1 MTMARLWGYLNM
13 SALILDGRKARQE
26 LIPSIKQQ
34 FESFAVVMQRP
45 AHLVIFHFAGDESS
59 ASYVIGRRKLAETLG
74 VLFTEV
80 ILQDT
85 MTTQEVIAEMQGWQ
99 KQPSV
104 DGVMIDRPLP
114 LGFDEQAIIESIL
127 PSKDIDGVH
136 PLNAGKIAL
145 GLKGFIPNTARGVMM
160 LLQHYQ
166 VNLAGKKAVVV
177 GRSITVGKPLANLL
191 IQANATVTVCHSKT
205 IDLIETTRNADIVFV
220 AIGKKH
226 FITPDYIK
234 ENAIVVD
241 IGIHV
246 DAFGHID
253 GDVHPSVADRCAMF
267 TPVPGGS
274 GPLTNLALM
283 MNLLDAYRAEAERI
297 GTY

>member
-1 MTMARLWGYLNM
+1 MAIL
-13 SALILDGRKARQE
+13 LDGRRARQE

-34 FESFAVVMQRP
+34 FESFESILQRP
-45 AHLVIFHFAGDESS
+45 AHLVVFHFASDEASN
-59 ASYVIGRRKLAETLG
+59 SYVIGRRKLSETLG

-85 MTTQEVIAEMQGWQ
+85 MTTTEVISEMQAWQ
-99 KQPSV
+99 KKPGV

-114 LGFDEQAIIESIL
+114 VGFDEQQIIENIV

-136 PLNAGKIAL
+136 PLNAGKVVL
-145 GLKGFIPNTARGVMM
+145 GMKGFIPNTARGVMM

-166 VNLAGKKAVVV
+166 ISLAGKHAVVV

-191 IQANATVTVCHSKT
+191 LQANATVTICHSKT
-205 IDLIETTRNADIVFV
+205 TDLKAIAQSADILLV

-226 FITPDYIK
+226 FITSEYVKPT
-234 ENAIVVD
+234 AIVVD
-241 IGIHV
+241 VGIHV

-253 GDVHPSVADRCAMF
+253 GDVHPDVVNHCVMM
-267 TPVPGGS
+267 TPVPGGT

-283 MNLLDAYRAEAERI
+283 MNLLDAYRLEAEV
-297 GTY
+297 

>member
-1 MTMARLWGYLNM
+1 MKTV
-13 SALILDGRKARQE
+13 ILDGRKARQE

-34 FESFAVVMQRP
+34 FESFYHVMQRP
-45 AHLVIFHFAGDESS
+45 AHLVVFHFAGDEAS
-59 ASYVIGRRKLAETLG
+59 ASYVIGRRKLADQLG
-74 VLFTEV
+74 VLFTDV
-80 ILQDT
+80 ILQNT
-85 MTTQEVIAEMQGWQ
+85 MTTQEVVSEIQGWQ
-99 KQPSV
+99 KQTSV

-114 LGFDEQAIIESIL
+114 LGFDEQAIIEGIL

-136 PLNAGKIAL
+136 PLNAGKLAL
-145 GLKGFIPNTARGVMM
+145 GMKGFVPNTARGVMM

-166 VNLAGKKAVVV
+166 VNLAGVNVTV
-177 GRSITVGKPLANLL
+177 LGRSMTVGKPLANLL

-205 IDLIETTRNADIVFV
+205 QNLKEITKQADIVFV

-226 FITPDYIK
+226 FVTPDYIK
-234 ENAIVVD
+234 EGAIVVD

-246 DAFGHID
+246 DAFGRID
-253 GDVHPSVADRCAMF
+253 GDVDPSVAEKCSMF

-283 MNLLDAYRAEAERI
+283 MNLLDAYRTEAERN

>member
-1 MTMARLWGYLNM
+1 MAI
-13 SALILDGRKARQE
+13 ILDGRIARQE

-34 FESFAVVMQRP
+34 FQSFEAILQRP
-45 AHLVIFHFAGDESS
+45 AHLVVFHFAGDESS
-59 ASYVIGRRKLAETLG
+59 NSYVIGRRKLSEQLG

-85 MTTQEVIAEMQGWQ
+85 MTTEEVISEMQGWQ
-99 KQPSV
+99 KLPGV

-114 LGFDEQAIIESIL
+114 LGFDESAIIESIL
-127 PSKDIDGVH
+127 PRKDVDGVH
-136 PLNAGKIAL
+136 PLNAGKVLI
-145 GLKGFIPNTARGVMM
+145 GMKGFVPNTARGVMM

-166 VNLAGKKAVVV
+166 VPLSGKHAVVL

-191 IQANATVTVCHSKT
+191 MQANATVTICHSKT
-205 IDLIETTRNADIVFV
+205 ENIKAITQTADILLV

-226 FITPDYIK
+226 LITSDYVNEK
-234 ENAIVVD
+234 AVVVD
-241 IGIHV
+241 VGIHV
-246 DAFGHID
+246 DAFGHIH
-253 GDVHPSVADRCAMF
+253 GDVHPDVANHCAMI

-283 MNLLDAYRAEAERI
+283 MNLLDAYRQEAEREWK
-297 GTY
+297 

>member
-1 MTMARLWGYLNM
+1 MAIL
-13 SALILDGRKARQE
+13 LDGRRARQE

-34 FESFAVVMQRP
+34 FQSFEAILQRP
-45 AHLVIFHFAGDESS
+45 AHLVVFHFAGDEASN
-59 ASYVIGRRKLAETLG
+59 SYVIGRRKLSETLG

-80 ILQDT
+80 VLQDT
-85 MTTQEVIAEMQGWQ
+85 MTTEEVVSEMQAWQ
-99 KQPSV
+99 KKVGV

-114 LGFDEQAIIESIL
+114 LGFDEQLIIENLL

-136 PLNAGKIAL
+136 PLNAGKVVL
-145 GLKGFIPNTARGVMM
+145 GMKGFIPNTARGVMM

-166 VNLAGKKAVVV
+166 IPLAGKHAVVV

-191 IQANATVTVCHSKT
+191 LQANATVTICHSKT
-205 IDLIETTRNADIVFV
+205 NDLKAITQTADILLV

-226 FITPDYIK
+226 FITPDFVK
-234 ENAIVVD
+234 PSAIVVD
-241 IGIHV
+241 VGIHV

-253 GDVHPSVADRCAMF
+253 GDVHPDVAQHCEMM
-267 TPVPGGS
+267 TPVPGGT

-283 MNLLDAYRAEAERI
+283 MNLLDAYRQEAEV
-297 GTY
+297 